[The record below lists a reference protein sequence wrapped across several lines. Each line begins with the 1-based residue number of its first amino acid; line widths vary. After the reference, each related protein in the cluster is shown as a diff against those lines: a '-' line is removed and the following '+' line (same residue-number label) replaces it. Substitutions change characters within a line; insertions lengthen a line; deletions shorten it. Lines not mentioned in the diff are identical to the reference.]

1 MERIFSKRIAVRIAA
16 FAALAAVLLI
26 GAGAAGYNIVSRYKN
41 NLEGKYQMSLNNLA
55 DYTANIKT
63 TLEKSIY
70 ANTSAARQ
78 PAFAKLMSMSE
89 GAKAALSQL
98 PMSSGQANAIQK
110 YFAQVGDYSYYI
122 LSKLAKNQD
131 ISDSERKTIK
141 TLYRYASDLDMAV
154 GDMAAAYADGSVD
167 LGRPITLNGNIEQLS
182 DSSELTLDGGFREM
196 NEGFTDYPT
205 MIYDG
210 PFSDHIANR
219 KPVFLQGK
227 PQISEEQARG
237 VAANFLRTER
247 GRLVFE
253 GETKG
258 NLPTYNYS
266 VGDEYITVTKYG
278 GYIDI
283 YRSNEAAAQQKF
295 NSEDAI
301 RKAKR
306 LLLDMYQ
313 EDFTESYYS
322 ISENICTINLAYT
335 KDDIVYYND
344 LIKVSVSLETGGV
357 VGLCTTGYLMS
368 HTQRNI
374 QPPKISEAEAAQMLS
389 PELKVK
395 SCKKAMIPTGGLNET
410 AAYEFS
416 CEAGNEQLL
425 VYINC
430 ETGLEEQIYIV
441 MTGENGVLVM

>member
-1 MERIFSKRIAVRIAA
+1 MEQKFTKRIAVRLAA

-26 GAGAAGYNIVSRYKN
+26 GAGVATYNLISRYKN
-41 NLEGKYQMSLNNLA
+41 NLESKYQMSLNNLA
-55 DYTANIKT
+55 DYTTNIKT

-70 ANTSAARQ
+70 ANTAAARQ

-98 PMSSGQANAIQK
+98 PMSSGQANDIQK

-122 LSKLAKNQD
+122 LSKLAKNQELN
-131 ISDSERKTIK
+131 DSERQTIK
-141 TLYRYASDLDMAV
+141 TLYSYACDLNLAV

-167 LGRPITLNGNIEQLS
+167 LGRPITLRGNIDHLS

-219 KPVFLQGK
+219 KPAFLQGK
-227 PQISEEQARG
+227 PSLSEEQARSI
-237 VAANFLRTER
+237 AANFLRTER
-247 GRLVFE
+247 GRLTYE

-266 VGDEYITVTKYG
+266 VGSEYITVTKYG

-283 YRSNEAAAQQKF
+283 YKNDEMATQRKF
-295 NSEDAI
+295 TAEDAI

-306 LLLDMYQ
+306 LLLDMYR

-322 ISENICTINLAYT
+322 INENICTINLAYT
-335 KDDIVYYND
+335 KNDIVYYSD
-344 LIKVSVSLETGGV
+344 LIKVSVSLHTGEI

-368 HTQRNI
+368 HTEREM
-374 QPPKISEAEAAQMLS
+374 QPETISQAQAQQSLNS
-389 PELKVK
+389 DLKVK
-395 SCKKAMIPTGGLNET
+395 SCKRSVIPTGGLNEVDT
-410 AAYEFS
+410 YEFT
-416 CEAGNEQLL
+416 CEADNEQLL
-425 VYINC
+425 VYVNT
-430 ETGLEEQIYIV
+430 ETGLEEQIYVV
-441 MTGENGVLVM
+441 MTSDNGVLVM